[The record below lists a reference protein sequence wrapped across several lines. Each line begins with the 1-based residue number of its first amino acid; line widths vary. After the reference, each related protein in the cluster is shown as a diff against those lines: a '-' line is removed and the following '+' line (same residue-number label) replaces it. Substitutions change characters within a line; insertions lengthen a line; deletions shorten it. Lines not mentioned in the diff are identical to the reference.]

1 MKSRRVFCQ
10 ALAVAVTVL
19 ILCPLLGGTTA
30 DAAEAGRIGI
40 FTEINRDEVDRL
52 SGYDTV
58 IIDPSAFLA
67 SDIRAIHDKG
77 ITVYGYI
84 NVGSIE
90 TFRPY
95 YSRFKQYALGRYDGW
110 DNERWIDVSK
120 KEWQSFIVR
129 KLAGQYAAEGID
141 GFFVDNIDVYYN
153 YCRDSIYRG
162 LVSILTGIE
171 DYGIPVIV
179 NGGDTFVK
187 RALSEKKASK
197 LFDGI
202 CQESVFTSATGIQ
215 KKSVTR
221 YYRSYLKKV
230 RRAGF
235 DVIIVEYGADRAL
248 SKRIKSF
255 CRKNRYSCVLM

>member
-1 MKSRRVFCQ
+1 MKIGRYFYQ
-10 ALAVAVTVL
+10 ALAVAATVL
-19 ILCPLLGGTTA
+19 ILCSLLGGTTA
-30 DAAEAGRIGI
+30 DAAEPGRIGI
-40 FTEINRDEVDRL
+40 FTEINREETDRL

-58 IIDPSAFLA
+58 IVDPSAFLA

-153 YCRDSIYRG
+153 YHRDSIYSG
-162 LVSILTGIE
+162 LVSILSALK

-187 RALSEKKASK
+187 RALSEKKASQ
-197 LFDGI
+197 LFNGI
-202 CQESVFTSATGIQ
+202 CQESVFTSTTGVQ

-221 YYRSYLKKV
+221 YYKSYLKKV

-235 DVIIVEYGADRAL
+235 DVIIVEYGANRSL
-248 SKRIKSF
+248 SKRIKNF